1 VQSVTVQ
8 TWEELAVIVATEG
21 PIVPVWT
28 AARLH
33 GVSDQA
39 LRDRIVRGTL
49 RKWLV
54 SVAVYVSLLEVC
66 RRSRPLSPGQVV
78 NSAYVH

>member
-1 VQSVTVQ
+1 VQSVTVE
-8 TWEELAVIVATEG
+8 TWEQLAVIVATEG

-33 GVSDQA
+33 RVSDQA
-39 LRDRIVRGTL
+39 IRDRIARGTL

-54 SVAVYVSLLEVC
+54 SGAVYVSLVEVC
-66 RRSRPLSPGQVV
+66 RRQRPLSPGQVAKA
-78 NSAYVH
+78 SYAH